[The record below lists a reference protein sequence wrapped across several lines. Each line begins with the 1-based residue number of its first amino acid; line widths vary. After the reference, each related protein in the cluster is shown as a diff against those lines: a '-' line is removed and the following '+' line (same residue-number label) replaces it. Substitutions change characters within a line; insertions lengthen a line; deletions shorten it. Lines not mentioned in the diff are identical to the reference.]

1 MSGRAAPSGP
11 ASPSCRGPIPDRDRR
26 ACAGGASPAVAS
38 ARGASCRLLDLD
50 QVPDLVHHAAQL
62 RAVLV
67 LDRLVQPAEAER
79 LHSPLLVGLL
89 PDHTADVGDLQARH
103 GQPTGSSTGASAT
116 AGAATGSG
124 FLPRRLRRSISSAGL
139 PRAWAILS
147 AGCSACKA
155 AIVARTGLTGLFV
168 PRDFVIMSFTPESST
183 TARMAPPERIP
194 VPRAAGVSS
203 TSASP
208 FIKPNAAGKGASTIL
223 PAMRG

>member
-50 QVPDLVHHAAQL
+50 QVTDFVHHAAQL

-67 LDRLVQPAEAER
+67 LHGLVQPAEAEG
-79 LHSPLLVGLL
+79 LHGPLLVGLL
-89 PDHTADVGDLQARH
+89 PDHAADVGDLQARH

-124 FLPRRLRRSISSAGL
+124 FLPRRLRRSISSAGF
-139 PRAWAILS
+139 PRAPAGLS
-147 AGCSACKA
+147 PACSARQA
-155 AIVARTGLTGLFV
+155 GVGGRAGFAGVFGARGFVVLFFSPAGLPPPG
-168 PRDFVIMSFTPESST
+168 P
-183 TARMAPPERIP
+183 APP
-194 VPRAAGVSS
+194 
-203 TSASP
+203 
-208 FIKPNAAGKGASTIL
+208 
-223 PAMRG
+223 